1 MWDVLKCV
9 GIGANLLV
17 VLGMSACATE
27 GATTDETAMQ
37 PIAEVTL
44 ANGSVVSFYEPSPGA
59 IAIGERTK
67 IDVAPLDT
75 AGKSAVEVYQSIAPN
90 QPVPEALVAAQA
102 RSQEARRDQ
111 PAREVPPH
119 AAKCS

>member
-1 MWDVLKCV
+1 MMKMWDVIKCV

-17 VLGMSACATE
+17 VLGMSACVTE
-27 GATTDETAMQ
+27 EATTDETAIQ
-37 PIAEVTL
+37 PIAEVTR

-75 AGKSAVEVYQSIAPN
+75 AGKS
-90 QPVPEALVAAQA
+90 
-102 RSQEARRDQ
+102 
-111 PAREVPPH
+111 
-119 AAKCS
+119 